1 MSYSIIIHDNAGCI
15 YRFTEAPEKV
25 FQFDYGQIIAKT
37 RIVIGWAKFT
47 SRLLRDG
54 PLMDKCR

>member
-37 RIVIGWAKFT
+37 RIVIG
-47 SRLLRDG
+47 
-54 PLMDKCR
+54 